1 MKVKTWMKKKKI
13 NGTWQ
18 FVSIMGHCSQWLL
31 EQSLFL
37 CSCPDGHLET
47 AGPWAGFF
55 LSCQRVQVQWEL
67 HWNVYLALFY
77 HKFWLFFLFLEIY
90 NMYLRGVGIPCVNV
104 CCYVACNV
112 CASIIPLT
120 HESIEGSLCPLWASF
135 LSLRDNHGQVSLKSP
150 CCLYFN
156 VRERK
161 YKT

>member
-1 MKVKTWMKKKKI
+1 MKKKET

-37 CSCPDGHLET
+37 CSCPDGSLSPRNSWPMSWILPSLPACSGSMGT
-47 AGPWAGFF
+47 ALKRISSFI
-55 LSCQRVQVQWEL
+55 LSQVL
-67 HWNVYLALFY
+67 T
-77 HKFWLFFLFLEIY
+77 FFLFLEIY

-120 HESIEGSLCPLWASF
+120 HESIEGSLCPL
-135 LSLRDNHGQVSLKSP
+135 
-150 CCLYFN
+150 
-156 VRERK
+156 
-161 YKT
+161 